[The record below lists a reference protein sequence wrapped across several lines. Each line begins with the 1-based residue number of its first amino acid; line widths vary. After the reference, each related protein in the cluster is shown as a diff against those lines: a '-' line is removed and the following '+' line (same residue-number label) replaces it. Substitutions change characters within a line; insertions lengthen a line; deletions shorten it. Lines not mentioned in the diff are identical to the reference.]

1 MSRAKLGGFPFPQ
14 PHEIRKTTP
23 KNYGNGHKSSTKGGQ
38 QVSEARGTNHQR
50 VKIVVERVYLGG
62 KPMKQVFQQL
72 AAEQVQKNRDKIA
85 EQMRETV

>member
-1 MSRAKLGGFPFPQ
+1 M
-14 PHEIRKTTP
+14 
-23 KNYGNGHKSSTKGGQ
+23 
-38 QVSEARGTNHQR
+38 SEARGTNHQR

-62 KPMKQVFQQL
+62 KPMKHVFQQL